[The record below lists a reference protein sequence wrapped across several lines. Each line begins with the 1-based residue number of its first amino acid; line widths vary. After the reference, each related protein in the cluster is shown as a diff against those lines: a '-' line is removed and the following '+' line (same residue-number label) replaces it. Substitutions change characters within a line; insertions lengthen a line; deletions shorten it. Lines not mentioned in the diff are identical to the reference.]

1 MKKISKISETPLKDW
16 FYSNRQVNLCLFGI
30 FDSEVI
36 LWKYYVLSVIKN
48 ASTSS
53 DQTTP
58 CVQKKGCT
66 LSDAYISELSVPL
79 RGIEFKNIKE
89 ANDFIN
95 DFKTKWETKSNDSK
109 SITRE
114 EKLKDIL
121 TP

>member
-16 FYSNRQVNLCLFGI
+16 FYSNRQVNLSLFGI
-30 FDSEVI
+30 FDSEAI

-58 CVQKKGCT
+58 CVQKKGCN
-66 LSDAYISELSVPL
+66 LSDAYISELSVPP

-89 ANDFIN
+89 ATDFII

-109 SITRE
+109 SVIRE
-114 EKLKDIL
+114 GKLNDIL

>member
-16 FYSNRQVNLCLFGI
+16 LYSNKQVNLSLFGI
-30 FDSEVI
+30 FDSEAI

-48 ASTSS
+48 PSS
-53 DQTTP
+53 SSEQTTP
-58 CVQKKGCT
+58 CIQKKGCN
-66 LSDAYISELSVPL
+66 LADAYISEFSVPL

-89 ANDFIN
+89 ATDFIN

-109 SITRE
+109 SVVRE

-121 TP
+121 TT